1 MPKQNNR
8 SPKPPAAA
16 VPPGAP
22 AWVTAELIE
31 HTLRVWQ
38 PFYADQLI
46 PEDALGIIMSVSRM
60 VNELS
65 SGDSH
70 EAIRRTRTGKQ
81 PRARA

>member
-16 VPPGAP
+16 VPLGAP

-38 PFYADQLI
+38 PFYEDQLI
-46 PEDALGIIMSVSRM
+46 PEDALEIIMSVDRVSDL
-60 VNELS
+60 LS
-65 SGDSH
+65 SGGRH
-70 EAIRRTRTGKQ
+70 ETIRSPGSREQ
-81 PRARA
+81 P